1 MAEGDAIAK
10 EATLEAQKLEE
21 AEVFRLRSKSSP
33 EFACCIVRRFFFF
46 CFEEPK
52 EYRRI
57 VAAGLS

>member
-33 EFACCIVRRFFFF
+33 KFACCIVRRFFF
-46 CFEEPK
+46 CVEEPK